1 MPSHENGSYIKSLH
15 SPHFG
20 QIRWATAQSQ
30 GIISVVTGLLADK
43 VILLAGLGG
52 IGNGLARRFAGEGAS
67 LVIGDLDADLAEC
80 VAAEIGGDRVRA
92 VALDGADEES
102 VIAAVRTTLDA
113 FGQLDGLHLNFTNA
127 DDAYLPGGVVELPLD
142 AFDEVMRV
150 NTRGFVI
157 CAKHA
162 IPAMLDSGGGA
173 IVFTASID
181 AYNGAGTRVS
191 YAMSKAAELALM
203 RHIARRYGPRGIRCN
218 AIAPGLIWHY
228 KFDQQPMPD
237 GVVEQAR
244 ARQMIKSRFGT
255 PDDVAALATLL
266 LSDDGGFITA
276 QTISVDGG
284 VTFRP

>member
-1 MPSHENGSYIKSLH
+1 
-15 SPHFG
+15 
-20 QIRWATAQSQ
+20 
-30 GIISVVTGLLADK
+30 VVRILEDK
-43 VILLAGLGG
+43 VVIVAGLGG
-52 IGNGLARRFAGEGAS
+52 IGNELAHRYAAEGAR
-67 LVIGDLDADLAEC
+67 LVIGDLDADLASR
-80 VAAEIGGDRVRA
+80 VAGEIDPGGDRVRGIS
-92 VALDGADEES
+92 LDGTDEQS
-102 VIAAVRTTLDA
+102 VIAMVALAVET
-113 FGQLDGLHLNFTNA
+113 FGGLDGMHVNFTNA
-127 DDAYLPGGVVELPLD
+127 ADAHLPGGVVELPLE

-162 IPAMLDSGGGA
+162 IPPMIERGGGS

-203 RHIARRYGPRGIRCN
+203 RHIARRYGPKGIRAN

-228 KFDQQPMPD
+228 KFDEQWMPEGIVD
-237 GVVEQAR
+237 QTR
-244 ARQMIKSRFGT
+244 ARQMIKSRFGN
-255 PDDVAALATLL
+255 PDDVAALGALL
-266 LSDDGGFITA
+266 LSDDGSFITA

>member
-1 MPSHENGSYIKSLH
+1 M
-15 SPHFG
+15 
-20 QIRWATAQSQ
+20 A
-30 GIISVVTGLLADK
+30 GLLENK
-43 VILLAGLGG
+43 VVIVAGLGG
-52 IGNGLARRFAGEGAS
+52 IGNGLARRYAGEGAL
-67 LVIGDLDADLAEC
+67 LVIGDLDAELASGVAGDLDPSGE
-80 VAAEIGGDRVRA
+80 RVRG
-92 VALDGADEES
+92 VKLDGADEDS
-102 VIAAVRTTLDA
+102 VIAIVKLAADT
-113 FGQLDGLHLNFTNA
+113 FGRLDGIHVNFTNA
-127 DDAYLPGGVVELPLD
+127 ADAYLTGGVVELPLE

-162 IPAMLDSGGGA
+162 IPAMIDSGGGS

-203 RHIARRYGPRGIRCN
+203 RHIARRYGPKGIRAN

-228 KFDQQPMPD
+228 KFDGQWMPH
-237 GVVEQAR
+237 GVVEQTR
-244 ARQMIKSRFGT
+244 ARQMIKSRFGN
-255 PDDVAALATLL
+255 PDDVASLGVLL
-266 LSDDGGFITA
+266 LSDDGSFITA

>member
-1 MPSHENGSYIKSLH
+1 M
-15 SPHFG
+15 
-20 QIRWATAQSQ
+20 
-30 GIISVVTGLLADK
+30 TGLLDDK
-43 VILLAGLGG
+43 VVIVAGLGG
-52 IGNGLARRFAGEGAS
+52 IGNGLARRYADEGAL
-67 LVIGDLDADLAEC
+67 LVIGDLDAELAARVATDLDPS
-80 VAAEIGGDRVRA
+80 GQRVRG

-102 VIAAVRTTLDA
+102 VISIVALAVDS
-113 FGQLDGLHLNFTNA
+113 FGRLDGMHVNFTNA
-127 DDAYLPGGVVELPLD
+127 ADAYEPGGVVELPLE

-157 CAKHA
+157 CAKHV
-162 IPAMLDSGGGA
+162 IPPMIDSGGGS

-203 RHIARRYGPRGIRCN
+203 RHIARRYGPKGIRAN

-228 KFDQQPMPD
+228 KFDDQWMPE
-237 GVVEQAR
+237 GIIEQAR
-244 ARQMIKSRFGT
+244 ARQMIKSRFGN
-255 PDDVAALATLL
+255 PDDVAALGALL
-266 LSDDGGFITA
+266 LSDDGSFITA

>member
-1 MPSHENGSYIKSLH
+1 M
-15 SPHFG
+15 
-20 QIRWATAQSQ
+20 
-30 GIISVVTGLLADK
+30 TGLLEDK
-43 VILLAGLGG
+43 VIIVAGLGG
-52 IGNGLARRFAGEGAS
+52 IGNGLARRFTDEGARLVLGDIDAELVRRVTDEIDPAGERIRGTH
-67 LVIGDLDADLAEC
+67 LDGSDEQSVSA
-80 VAAEIGGDRVRA
+80 A
-92 VALDGADEES
+92 VAL
-102 VIAAVRTTLDA
+102 AVDT
-113 FGQLDGLHLNFTNA
+113 FGRLDGLHVNFTNA
-127 DDAYLPGGVVELPLD
+127 ADAYLPGGVVELPLE

-162 IPAMLDSGGGA
+162 IPAMVDSGGGS

-203 RHIARRYGPRGIRCN
+203 RHIARRYGPKGIRCN

-255 PDDVAALATLL
+255 PNDVAALAALL
-266 LSDDGGFITA
+266 LSDDGSFITA

>member
-1 MPSHENGSYIKSLH
+1 M
-15 SPHFG
+15 
-20 QIRWATAQSQ
+20 A
-30 GIISVVTGLLADK
+30 GLLENK
-43 VILLAGLGG
+43 VVILAGLGG
-52 IGNGLARRFAGEGAS
+52 VGNGLARRYVEEGAR
-67 LVIGDLDADLAEC
+67 LVVGDLDADL
-80 VAAEIGGDRVRA
+80 VSSVVAEIDPSGERVRGTP
-92 VALDGADEES
+92 LDGADEES
-102 VIAAVRTTLDA
+102 VTAIVTLAVDT
-113 FGQLDGLHLNFTNA
+113 FGRLDGMHVNFTNA
-127 DDAYLPGGVVELPLD
+127 ADAFLPGGVVELPLD

-162 IPAMLDSGGGA
+162 IPPMIEAGGGS

-203 RHIARRYGPRGIRCN
+203 RHIARRYGPKGIRAN

-228 KFDQQPMPD
+228 KFDEQPMPE
-237 GVVEQAR
+237 GVVDQTR
-244 ARQMIKSRFGT
+244 ARQMIKSRFGN
-255 PDDVAALATLL
+255 PGDVAALGALL
-266 LSDDGGFITA
+266 LSDDGSFITA

>member
-1 MPSHENGSYIKSLH
+1 M
-15 SPHFG
+15 
-20 QIRWATAQSQ
+20 
-30 GIISVVTGLLADK
+30 TGLLEDK
-43 VILLAGLGG
+43 VIIVAGLGG
-52 IGNGLARRFAGEGAS
+52 IGNGLARRFTDEGARLVLGDIDAELVRRVTDEIDPAGERIRGTH
-67 LVIGDLDADLAEC
+67 LDGSDEQSVSA
-80 VAAEIGGDRVRA
+80 A
-92 VALDGADEES
+92 VAL
-102 VIAAVRTTLDA
+102 AVDT
-113 FGQLDGLHLNFTNA
+113 FGRLDGLHVNFTNA
-127 DDAYLPGGVVELPLD
+127 ADAYLPGGVVELPLE

-162 IPAMLDSGGGA
+162 IPAMVDSGGGS

-203 RHIARRYGPRGIRCN
+203 RHIARRYGPKGIRCN

-228 KFDQQPMPD
+228 KFDRQPMPD

-255 PDDVAALATLL
+255 PNDVAALAALL
-266 LSDDGGFITA
+266 LSDDGSFITA

>member
-1 MPSHENGSYIKSLH
+1 MH
-15 SPHFG
+15 
-20 QIRWATAQSQ
+20 
-30 GIISVVTGLLADK
+30 V
-43 VILLAGLGG
+43 
-52 IGNGLARRFAGEGAS
+52 
-67 LVIGDLDADLAEC
+67 
-80 VAAEIGGDRVRA
+80 
-92 VALDGADEES
+92 
-102 VIAAVRTTLDA
+102 
-113 FGQLDGLHLNFTNA
+113 NFTNA
-127 DDAYLPGGVVELPLD
+127 ADAYLPGGVVELPLE

-162 IPAMLDSGGGA
+162 IPPMIAAGGGS

-203 RHIARRYGPRGIRCN
+203 RHIARKYGPKGIRAN

-228 KFDQQPMPD
+228 KFDEQWMPD
-237 GVVEQAR
+237 GIVEQTR
-244 ARQMIKSRFGT
+244 ARQMIKSRFGN
-255 PDDVAALATLL
+255 PDDVAALGALL
-266 LSDDGGFITA
+266 LSDDGSFITA

>member
-1 MPSHENGSYIKSLH
+1 MGMLENK
-15 SPHFG
+15 
-20 QIRWATAQSQ
+20 
-30 GIISVVTGLLADK
+30 VVI
-43 VILLAGLGG
+43 VAGLGG
-52 IGNGLARRFAGEGAS
+52 IGNGLARRYADEGAR
-67 LVIGDLDADLAEC
+67 LVLGDLDAELASR
-80 VAAEIGGDRVRA
+80 VAADIDPSGERVRG
-92 VALDGADEES
+92 VRLDGADEES
-102 VIAAVRTTLDA
+102 VIAIVKLAVDT
-113 FGQLDGLHLNFTNA
+113 FGCLDGLHVNFTNA
-127 DDAYLPGGVVELPLD
+127 ADAFLPGGVVELPLE

-162 IPAMLDSGGGA
+162 IPAMLDSGGGS

-203 RHIARRYGPRGIRCN
+203 RHIARRYGVKGIRAN

-228 KFDQQPMPD
+228 KFDEQPMPD
-237 GVVEQAR
+237 GVVDQAR
-244 ARQMIKSRFGT
+244 ARQMIKSRFGN
-255 PDDVAALATLL
+255 PDDVAALGALL
-266 LSDDGGFITA
+266 LSDAGSFITA

>member
-1 MPSHENGSYIKSLH
+1 MLQNK
-15 SPHFG
+15 
-20 QIRWATAQSQ
+20 
-30 GIISVVTGLLADK
+30 VVI
-43 VILLAGLGG
+43 VAGLGG
-52 IGNGLARRFAGEGAS
+52 IGNGLARRYADEGAR
-67 LVIGDLDADLAEC
+67 LVIGDLDSDL
-80 VAAEIGGDRVRA
+80 VSHIVAEIDPSGDQVRG
-92 VALDGADEES
+92 VPLDGADEDS
-102 VIAAVRTTLDA
+102 VRSIVGLAVDA
-113 FGQLDGLHLNFTNA
+113 FGSLDGLHVNFTNA
-127 DDAYLPGGVVELPLD
+127 ADAFLPGGVVELPLE

-162 IPAMLDSGGGA
+162 IPAMVEAGGGS

-203 RHIARRYGPRGIRCN
+203 RHIARRYGSKGIRAN

-228 KFDQQPMPD
+228 KFNEQPMPD

-244 ARQMIKSRFGT
+244 VRQMIKSRFGT
-255 PDDVAALATLL
+255 PDDVAALGTLL
-266 LSDDGGFITA
+266 LSDAGSFITA